1 MNIKEEK
8 IVNFLSSAT
17 TVILIILVAIFILVS
32 IIAHVA

>member
-8 IVNFLSSAT
+8 IVNFLSSVT